1 MAFPLLIVLV
11 IVAWFIVVLRV
22 QQRQLRATYRI
33 PAPVRYVAGVRGWS
47 SPTRCSRYQC
57 NCPGE
62 SSECIPL
69 EPLRA
74 ALETAV

>member
-22 QQRQLRATYRI
+22 QQRQLRATYRR
-33 PAPVRYVAGVRGWS
+33 PAPIRYVADVRGWY

-57 NCPGE
+57 
-62 SSECIPL
+62 I
-69 EPLRA
+69 PLRA
-74 ALETAV
+74 A